1 MLLKDTQ
8 VAERLGCARSSV
20 WCMALAGTLPR
31 PIKRGKKWSRWPSA
45 EIDLVEQAITNSAT
59 DEELRTLTRELM
71 AARSRE
77 AA

>member
-1 MLLKDTQ
+1 MLLRDIQ

-31 PIKRGKKWSRWPSA
+31 PIKRGKKWSRWPDV
-45 EIDLVEQAITNSAT
+45 EIDLVEQAITRGAT
-59 DEELRTLTRELM
+59 DEELKTLARELM
-71 AARSRE
+71 TDRTE